1 MATWAIGDIQGC
13 FDELQQLLRAIEF
26 DPAHDCLWFV
36 GDLVN
41 RGPKSLETLRFIRD
55 LADTATVVLGN
66 HDFHLLA
73 VAAGVG
79 RLHKKD
85 TLQPILD
92 APDREELLDWLRFRP
107 LMHYHADLGYA
118 MVHAGLAP
126 TWDLHAALG
135 YAAEVESVLRSD
147 NASEFYQVMYSEVD
161 DCWSDTLT
169 GNHRLRVITD
179 YFARVRFCL
188 PDGCYSVQ
196 FKGPPGGQPV
206 EYLPWFD
213 LPQRATAGL
222 PIIFGHWS
230 SLGVVDN
237 SSVVALDTGCLW
249 GRQLSAFCLDEPCW
263 VRIQCPQYAK

>member
-1 MATWAIGDIQGC
+1 M
-13 FDELQQLLRAIEF
+13 FRLLRSIEF
-26 DPAHDCLWFV
+26 QPGRDRLWLV

-55 LADTATVVLGN
+55 LGNTATVVLGN

-92 APDREELLDWLRFRP
+92 ASDREELLDWLRFRP
-107 LMHYHADLGYA
+107 LLHHDADLGYL

-126 TWDLHAALG
+126 TWDLQAAMG

-147 NASEFYQVMYSEVD
+147 DVTAFYQAMYSEAD

-169 GNHRLRVITD
+169 GVHRLRVITD
-179 YFARVRFCL
+179 YFARVRFCQ
-188 PDGCYSVQ
+188 PDGRYTMK
-196 FKGPPGGQPV
+196 FKGPPGSQPA
-206 EYLPWFD
+206 EYLSWFD
-213 LPQRATAGL
+213 LPQRATADI

-230 SLGVVDN
+230 SLGAVDN
-237 SSVVALDTGCLW
+237 SSVFALDTGCLW
-249 GRQLSAFCLDEPCW
+249 GRQLTAYCLDQPRW
-263 VRIQCPQYAK
+263 VSIECDQYAM

>member
-13 FDELQQLLRAIEF
+13 FDELVELLDKIEF
-26 DPAHDCLWFV
+26 RPERDRLWLV

-41 RGPKSLETLRFIRD
+41 RGPKSLETLRFVRGLGAAAI
-55 LADTATVVLGN
+55 AVLGN

-79 RLHKKD
+79 KQHKRD
-85 TLQPILD
+85 TLDPVLKAHDRD
-92 APDREELLDWLRFRP
+92 ALIDWLRHRP
-107 LMHYHADLGYA
+107 LLHHDKELGYL

-126 TWDLHAALG
+126 GWDLPTAKRCAM
-135 YAAEVESVLRSD
+135 EVESALRSD
-147 NASEFYQVMYSEVD
+147 DVDTFYRAMYSDAD
-161 DCWSDTLT
+161 DCWSDQLS
-169 GNHRLRVITD
+169 GSHRLRVITD

-188 PDGCYSVQ
+188 PDGSYSVKH
-196 FKGPPGGQPV
+196 KGPPGSQPA

-230 SLGVVDN
+230 SLGVVN
-237 SSVVALDTGCLW
+237 ASNLFALDTGCLW
-249 GRQLSAFCLDEPCW
+249 GRQLTAYRLDQPRW
-263 VRIQCPQYAK
+263 VSIECHQHSQ